1 MATKALKSKKRQ
13 IREQSADYVDL
24 IPLSD
29 LPELE
34 YRYREIRKQYIDYT
48 EETPLPSAHYHLK
61 AGLVWG
67 VVEGNQTPSVLLIAL
82 EPGYWDLSRED
93 KLDQLAY
100 ELLAG
105 VSGDWPV
112 FAHLQDDRNSRCYSL
127 FGVDGSDGTHSV
139 DEVPSIELISNFE
152 KLEKDPTFRWSM
164 RVYTRLMDS
173 FNYFHE
179 QVYQVVKDQVNDKND
194 IIEEVAKLLFLETF
208 RVHHG
213 DELSFTDHEGKQRRF
228 REVFDYR
235 YVAKHG
241 AKAVRQIQAAFDE
254 LKLHE
259 DYVVTSDGGEKNP
272 IFPEKSHLRLSQ
284 PKNYQTLLEAMQNLG
299 PVTDNQG
306 RRIAGK
312 EQGTLADVAG
322 DLLGRV
328 FDVFLRAN
336 FESKGG
342 LGVYLTPNPV
352 KQAMLEIAMHDIQQ
366 DNEVMERLTSGGFR
380 FCDPTCGSFGFGSVA
395 LSHLENLVEHLGGMS
410 DRRKAKLKQT
420 LRDSAFTGADAAP
433 RMVML
438 ARVNMA
444 LQGAPKAK
452 IFYTDNSL
460 TTKAFQPNSFD
471 LICTNPPFGTP
482 KFSSDKKG
490 KESKARYEAQM
501 EQVLGGFRP
510 AKKVVDQYV
519 AYYDYMKMNW
529 EDTGDLYLDADG
541 TPKWPG
547 FRTDL
552 RNVATGK
559 KPHFHLF
566 PTTSG
571 LALGSKPDK
580 KGNWKPVG
588 ATIDPAVLF
597 IDRCLQLLRP
607 GGRLLIV
614 LPDGVLCNSGDRYV
628 REYIMGVKD
637 GKSGQFV
644 GGKAIVKAVISLP
657 ADTFKLSGTGAKT
670 SILYLQKRHA
680 SPERPEQFL
689 PEPQED
695 VFMAVAET
703 LGYLVKNNI
712 EDYSA
717 GVPNDLDRIVGAY
730 RRGE

>member
-1 MATKALKSKKRQ
+1 MAT
-13 IREQSADYVDL
+13 EQTL
-24 IPLSD
+24 GQ
-29 LPELE
+29 
-34 YRYREIRKQYIDYT
+34 RYQEIRAQYRDYT
-48 EETPLPSAHYHLK
+48 EHTPLNSNHDFVT
-61 AGLVWG
+61 AGLIWG
-67 VVEGNQTPSVLLIAL
+67 EDQGNQTPSVLLIAL
-82 EPGYWDLSRED
+82 EPGHWDYSRED

-100 ELLAG
+100 ELLAS

-112 FAHLQDDRNSRCYSL
+112 FAHLQDDKNTRCYSL

-139 DEVPSIELISNFE
+139 DEVPSIELIRNYE

-164 RVYTRLMDS
+164 RIYTRLMHRFDA
-173 FNYFHE
+173 FHE
-179 QVYQVVKDQVNDKND
+179 QVFQTVKDRVNDKND

-213 DELSFTDHEGKQRRF
+213 DELSFTDHEGKIQRF
-228 REVFDYR
+228 REVFDHQ

-241 AKAVRQIQAAFDE
+241 ARAVEQIKAAFE
-254 LKLHE
+254 AFKAHE
-259 DYVVTSDGGEKNP
+259 DYVVVSDDGTRNA
-272 IFPEKSHLRLSQ
+272 IFPSDSHLRLTQ
-284 PKNYQTLLEAMQNLG
+284 PENYRTLLEAMQCLG

-306 RRIAGK
+306 RMIAGK
-312 EQGTLADVAG
+312 EVGTLADVAG

-352 KQAMLEIAMHDIQQ
+352 KQAMVEIAMHDIQR
-366 DNEVMERLTSGGFR
+366 DNEAMERLTSSAFR

-395 LSHLENLVEHLGGMS
+395 LSHIENVVDHLGGMS
-410 DRRKAKLKQT
+410 DAQKRALKQT
-420 LRDSAFTGADAAP
+420 LRDTAFTGADAAP

-460 TTKAFQPNSFD
+460 TTKAFKPNSFD

-490 KESKARYEAQM
+490 QDSKA
-501 EQVLGGFRP
+501 
-510 AKKVVDQYV
+510 
-519 AYYDYMKMNW
+519 
-529 EDTGDLYLDADG
+529 LYSKNMDKILEG
-541 TPKWPG
+541 Y
-547 FRTDL
+547 RTDL
-552 RNVATGK
+552 KNVSTGK
-559 KPHFHLF
+559 KENFSLF
-566 PTTSG
+566 PSVSG
-571 LALGSKPDK
+571 LALGSSPNN
-580 KGNWKPVG
+580 KGEWTPVKG
-588 ATIDPAVLF
+588 GSIDPAVLF

-628 REYIMGVKD
+628 REYIMGTKD
-637 GKSGQFV
+637 EKTSHFV
-644 GGKAIVKAVISLP
+644 GGKAVVKAVLSLP
-657 ADTFKLSGTGAKT
+657 TDTFKLSGTGAKT
-670 SILYLQKRHA
+670 SVLYLQKRHA
-680 SPERPEQFL
+680 SKEHPEQFL
-689 PEPQED
+689 PDPQGD

-703 LGYLVKNNI
+703 LGYVVKNNI

-717 GVPNDLDRIVGAY
+717 GVPNDLDKIVGAY
-730 RRGE
+730 MRGE